1 MMSAIEIKQSGIQ
14 QFAQH
19 GYDGT
24 SLSLIA
30 NDVGIKKQSIYS
42 HFANKDEL
50 FLTILDEVIEDEKNY
65 IRNYFLE
72 NEKLELR
79 SKLYHFLINSCQRY
93 EREASMKF
101 LLRNGFLP
109 PSHLHGKVMEILY
122 TYYDEVELIVL
133 NHLQSHQPEL
143 VFPIKEVAVSY
154 IGLFDSLLVELLYG
168 GFERFQRRLNA
179 CWNIY
184 WKGIS
189 S

>member
-1 MMSAIEIKQSGIQ
+1 MSAIEIKHSALQ
-14 QFAQH
+14 QFAMH

-42 HFANKDEL
+42 HFTNKDEL
-50 FLTILDEVIEDEKNY
+50 FLTILAEVIEDEKNY
-65 IRNYFLE
+65 LLTYFSE

-79 SKLYHFLINSCQRY
+79 SKLYHFLTNSCQRY

-101 LLRNGFLP
+101 LLRNGYLP
-109 PSHLHGKVMEILY
+109 PSHLHGQVMDSLY
-122 TYYDEVELIVL
+122 SYYDEVESIVI
-133 NHLQSHQPEL
+133 NNLQSHQPEL
-143 VFPIKEVAVSY
+143 AFPLKEVAVSY
-154 IGLFDSLLVELLYG
+154 IGLFDSLLIELLYG

-189 S
+189 N